1 MRKNTKRRLIALV
14 TEAWMA
20 EALLTILKRER
31 AGYRYEVVKIGVFKP
46 TADQPFSFANVA
58 TANDEAFEVYAT
70 TVTDWR
76 NGPALSEFVNGIVF
90 GLGMARP
97 AA

>member
-1 MRKNTKRRLIALV
+1 MRNNKRRLIALV
-14 TEAWMA
+14 KEAWMA

-31 AGYRYEVVKIGVFKP
+31 AGYRYEAVKIGVFSP
-46 TADQPFSFANVA
+46 TPDQPFSFANASTV
-58 TANDEAFEVYAT
+58 NDEAYEIYAT

-76 NGPALSEFVNGIVF
+76 NAKYLNDFVNGIVF
-90 GLGMARP
+90 GLAAQRP

>member
-1 MRKNTKRRLIALV
+1 MKNRKRRLIALV
-14 TEAWMA
+14 RDAWMA
-20 EALLTILKRER
+20 ESLLSILKRER
-31 AGYRYEVVKIGVFKP
+31 AGYRYEVVKIGVFVP
-46 TADQPFSFANVA
+46 TSDQSFSFANAGTVNA
-58 TANDEAFEVYAT
+58 EAYEIYAT

-90 GLGMARP
+90 GLAAQRP